1 MKTKTLNVLSIDFD
15 FFQTVEETVI
25 KEHYPDGVDLPTELT
40 IFTWG
45 SHYANKN
52 CEQLIRNVGI
62 NETKLKELLDI
73 LSNNKAKEP
82 KVLITNS
89 HRHIYDFI
97 LENYSKSTKL
107 NLVNIDMHHDM
118 FNDNPKLDCGNWV
131 KHITNAITNYSLTW
145 IANPISLSAYKL
157 DENEFDMVRYDFEN
171 IKDMD
176 FDLIFLCRSD
186 TWTPPHLDEYFHN
199 IVKHIAAIYD
209 NVLIE
214 NQVSKPRDFED
225 DVTQLKKTYKEMEK
239 SSYERE
245 HY

>member
-62 NETKLKELLDI
+62 NETRLNELLAI

-82 KVLITNS
+82 KVLIANS

-145 IANPISLSAYKL
+145 IANPISLSVYKL

-225 DVTQLKKTYKEMEK
+225 YVTQLKKTYKEMEK
-239 SSYERE
+239 SLYES
-245 HY
+245 